1 MIPFEIESLT
11 PRIGATIKG
20 LDLSHEMSDET
31 FEQLHTAWM
40 EHLVLFFP
48 EQSLSHEQHLA
59 LGERF
64 GPLHIH
70 PAAPYVGE
78 NQALMEIHAD
88 ENSHR
93 NNGESWHSDVSA
105 DLEPPMASI
114 LYINVTPTQGG
125 DTLWANMYDAYEALS
140 KPMKSFLSTLTAVHT
155 ADYSGY
161 YGDHPSQRENPT
173 AEHPVI
179 RTHPV
184 THQKCL
190 FVNSGFTRR
199 IKGVTKAESDALL
212 RLLFEHIKNPNFHCR
227 YQWKPNTVAIWDNR
241 CTQHMAV
248 WDYFPETRSGVRVT
262 VKGDR
267 PR

>member
-1 MIPFEIESLT
+1 
-11 PRIGATIKG
+11 
-20 LDLSHEMSDET
+20 
-31 FEQLHTAWM
+31 
-40 EHLVLFFP
+40 
-48 EQSLSHEQHLA
+48 
-59 LGERF
+59 
-64 GPLHIH
+64 
-70 PAAPYVGE
+70 
-78 NQALMEIHAD
+78 
-88 ENSHR
+88 
-93 NNGESWHSDVSA
+93 
-105 DLEPPMASI
+105 
-114 LYINVTPTQGG
+114 
-125 DTLWANMYDAYEALS
+125 MYEAYEALS
-140 KPMKSFLSTLTAVHT
+140 KPMKSFLSTLTAVHA

-161 YGDHPSQRENPT
+161 YGDHPSQRENPS

-190 FVNSGFTRR
+190 FVNSGFTKR

-212 RLLFEHIKNPNFHCR
+212 RLLFEHVKNPNFHCR
-227 YQWKPNTVAIWDNR
+227 LQWRPNTIAIWDNR

>member
-1 MIPFEIESLT
+1 MKPFEIESLT

-20 LDLSHEMSDET
+20 LDLSREMSDET
-31 FEQLHTAWM
+31 FEQLHKAWM
-40 EHLVLFFP
+40 DHLVLFFP
-48 EQSLSHEQHLA
+48 DQSLSHEQHLA

-70 PAAPYVGE
+70 PAAPYVGG

-93 NNGESWHSDVSA
+93 NNGEGWHSDVSA

-114 LYINVTPTQGG
+114 LYLKVTPTQGG
-125 DTLWANMYDAYEALS
+125 DTLWANMYEAYKALS
-140 KPMKSFLSTLTAVHT
+140 KPMKSFLSTLTAVHA

-161 YGDHPSQRENPT
+161 YGDHPSQRENPS

-190 FVNSGFTRR
+190 FVNSGFTKR

-212 RLLFEHIKNPNFHCR
+212 RLLFEHVKNPNFHCR
-227 YQWKPNTVAIWDNR
+227 LQWRPNTIAIWDNR